1 MGELNL
7 VAAIARATER
17 ANAAGALVPI
27 TAERT
32 VVSEGGIDF
41 EVKWIST
48 LAMKDRARRVPRVGD
63 KAAPGSNPF
72 LPYEEALFVADASP
86 SHVILLNKFPI
97 TPGHVVIITRAFA
110 EQLAPLD
117 GDDFTAA
124 ALVLRELDGILF
136 LNGGPVGGASQ
147 PHKHLQLTPMTAPI
161 EKLLPAQ
168 PVAEPQALP
177 TLPFRHA
184 FASVTEGLLA
194 APERLLDLFEH
205 ACDRCGVALAAG
217 AMTPYNLLMTRRW
230 LMVVPRSRECWE
242 ADGARISINAM
253 GFAGSV
259 VLRDAGQIEAVRR
272 AGVMNVLASVT

>member
-7 VAAIARATER
+7 AAAIARATER

-27 TAERT
+27 SAERT
-32 VVSEGGIDF
+32 VVREGGVDF

-48 LAMKDRARRVPRVGD
+48 LAMKDRAGLVPRVGD
-63 KAAPGSNPF
+63 KAAPGFNPF

-86 SHVILLNKFPI
+86 THVILLNKFPI
-97 TPGHVVIITRAFA
+97 TPGHVVIVTRAFA

-117 GDDFTAA
+117 RDDFAAA
-124 ALVLRELDGILF
+124 ALVLRGLDGILF
-136 LNGGPVGGASQ
+136 FNGGPVGGASQ
-147 PHKHLQLTPMTAPI
+147 RHKHLQLTPMAAPI
-161 EKLLPAQ
+161 EKLLPAR
-168 PVAEPQALP
+168 PVGEPQALP
-177 TLPFRHA
+177 MLPFQHA
-184 FASVTEGLLA
+184 FASVTEELLS
-194 APERLLDLFEH
+194 APERLLALFER
-205 ACDRCGVALAAG
+205 ACARCGVRVVAG
-217 AMTPYNLLMTRRW
+217 EMTPYNLLLTRRW

-259 VLRDAGQIEAVRR
+259 VLRHAEQIDAVRR